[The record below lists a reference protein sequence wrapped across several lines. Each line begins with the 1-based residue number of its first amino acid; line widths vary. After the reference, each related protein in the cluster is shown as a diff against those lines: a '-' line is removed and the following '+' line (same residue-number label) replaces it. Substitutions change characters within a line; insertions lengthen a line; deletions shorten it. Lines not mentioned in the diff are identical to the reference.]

1 MRTILCLPFISV
13 IEKMSSDKKK
23 EQNKLNNNNN
33 NNNLKNMTIDGVK
46 CTNIVKQASAVNDVD
61 LVKQDTIRKLIFLS
75 GLEDN
80 ALWYDESSF
89 NGTNTSN
96 FFNIFSNKKI
106 HYDVCFERFD

>member
-33 NNNLKNMTIDGVK
+33 LNIDEVK
-46 CTNIVKQASAVNDVD
+46 CTNVVKHASAVNDVD
-61 LVKQDTIRKLIFLS
+61 HVKQDTIRKLIFLS

>member
-33 NNNLKNMTIDGVK
+33 LNINEVK
-46 CTNIVKQASAVNDVD
+46 CTNVVKQASAVNDVD

-80 ALWYDESSF
+80 ALWYDESSYYDTSTGKF
-89 NGTNTSN
+89 TNLFTQET
-96 FFNIFSNKKI
+96 K
-106 HYDVCFERFD
+106 HYDACFDKFDH

>member
-23 EQNKLNNNNN
+23 EQTKLNNNNN
-33 NNNLKNMTIDGVK
+33 LNIDEVK
-46 CTNIVKQASAVNDVD
+46 CTNIVKHSSAVNDVD

-80 ALWYDESSF
+80 ALWYDESSYY
-89 NGTNTSN
+89 GTSTGKFTNLFTQET
-96 FFNIFSNKKI
+96 K
-106 HYDVCFERFD
+106 HYDACFDKFDH

>member
-33 NNNLKNMTIDGVK
+33 VNIDKVK
-46 CTNIVKQASAVNDVD
+46 CTNVVKHASAVNDVD

>member
-23 EQNKLNNNNN
+23 EQNKSNN
-33 NNNLKNMTIDGVK
+33 NNNLNIDKVK
-46 CTNIVKQASAVNDVD
+46 CTNVVKHASAVNDVD